1 MIVNVITLGCS
12 KNQVDSEMILGVFKS
27 SGAIVTTSLDDA
39 DVIVI
44 NTCGFIESAKKE
56 AIDTILEMAEY
67 KKYNCKHL
75 IVTGCLA
82 KRYKK
87 EILSEL
93 KEVDLVIGNDE
104 YDDIANILNKYFK
117 SNNYTCLDYTNKIL
131 YSKFPSAY
139 IKISDGCDNRCSY
152 CAIPL
157 IRGGFKSRKIE
168 DILDEVKLLT
178 KEGISEFNIIS
189 QDTTKY
195 GLDIY
200 GELSLTRLLREIS
213 KIEGV
218 KWIRILYMYAF
229 EITDELLDE
238 IKTNEKICKYFDIPI
253 QHLNNRLLKLMNRHD
268 SKSVIFE
275 RVKKVRDLIP
285 DAILRTTA
293 IVGFPTE
300 TDEEFEEL
308 LEGIKELKFDKLGAF
323 TFSSEEDTKADLLE
337 DKIDKEVQNIRY
349 SKLMMIQQEVSNINN
364 KKHIGKIYEA
374 LVEGVSEDEKYF
386 VLRTYM
392 DAPDVDGRCL
402 LKLDETTAKDII
414 IGEYA
419 KVKIISSDEY
429 DFYVELS
436 QGSL

>member
-12 KNQVDSEMILGVFKS
+12 KNQVDSEMLLGIFKK
-27 SGAIVTTSLDDA
+27 SGAKVTTNIDEA

-67 KKYNCKHL
+67 KNHNCKDL

-87 EILSEL
+87 EILNEL
-93 KEVDLVIGNDE
+93 TEVDLVIGNDE
-104 YDDIANILNKYFK
+104 YDNIQSILNKYFK
-117 SNNYTCLDYTNKIL
+117 VDNYSGLDYTNKIL

-139 IKISDGCDNRCSY
+139 IKISDGCDNKCSY

-157 IRGGFKSRKIE
+157 IRGPFKSRTIE
-168 DILDEVKLLT
+168 DILAEVNILA

-200 GELSLTRLLREIS
+200 GKLSLTKLLQEIS

-218 KWIRILYMYAF
+218 KWIRILYMYAY
-229 EITDELLDE
+229 EITDELLYE
-238 IKTNEKICKYFDIPI
+238 MKTNDKICKYFDIPI
-253 QHLNNRLLKLMNRHD
+253 QHLNDRLLKLMNRHD
-268 SKSVIFE
+268 SKQVIFE
-275 RVKKVRDLIP
+275 RIDKVRKLIP

-300 TDEEFEEL
+300 TDDEFEEL
-308 LEGIKELKFDKLGAF
+308 LEGIKILKFDKLGAF
-323 TFSSEEDTKADLLE
+323 TFSSEEDTKADLLN
-337 DKIDKEVQNIRY
+337 DKISEDIQNLRY
-349 SKLMMIQQEVSNINN
+349 NKLMSIQKDISNENN
-364 KKHIGKIYEA
+364 KKQIGKVYEA
-374 LVEGVSEDEKYF
+374 LVEGVSEDEQYF
-386 VLRTYM
+386 VLRTCM
-392 DAPDVDGRCL
+392 DAPDVDGKCL
-402 LKLDETTAKDII
+402 LKLDNGSAAKII
-414 IGEYA
+414 IGKYA
-419 KVKIISSDEY
+419 KVKIIDTDDY
-429 DFYVELS
+429 DFYVELIE
-436 QGSL
+436 